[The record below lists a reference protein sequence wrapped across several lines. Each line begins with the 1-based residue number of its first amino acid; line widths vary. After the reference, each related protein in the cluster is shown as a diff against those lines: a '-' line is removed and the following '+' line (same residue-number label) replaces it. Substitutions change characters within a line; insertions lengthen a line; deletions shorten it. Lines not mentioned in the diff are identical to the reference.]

1 MKKMMKMAV
10 LVAALTLS
18 VNANAQ
24 VKLGVKGGINT
35 SQVSISIDDWKA
47 ENRIGYFI
55 GPTIKFNLPILGLGM
70 DASALYE
77 KREAKVT
84 GPMGLVNTVVKSEQ
98 VIVPINARFS
108 FGLSESADIF
118 VFGGPQVAVNLGKQE
133 QELIPKFADWT
144 LKSSAFSV
152 NVGAGIFLANHL
164 QATIGYNIALGS
176 TGDVVF
182 SVDGIK
188 ETRKKY
194 DVRNNV
200 WQLGVAYYF

>member
-84 GPMGLVNTVVKSEQ
+84 GPMGLVNTVEK
-98 VIVPINARFS
+98 
-108 FGLSESADIF
+108 
-118 VFGGPQVAVNLGKQE
+118 
-133 QELIPKFADWT
+133 
-144 LKSSAFSV
+144 
-152 NVGAGIFLANHL
+152 AN
-164 QATIGYNIALGS
+164 
-176 TGDVVF
+176 
-182 SVDGIK
+182 
-188 ETRKKY
+188 R
-194 DVRNNV
+194 
-200 WQLGVAYYF
+200 